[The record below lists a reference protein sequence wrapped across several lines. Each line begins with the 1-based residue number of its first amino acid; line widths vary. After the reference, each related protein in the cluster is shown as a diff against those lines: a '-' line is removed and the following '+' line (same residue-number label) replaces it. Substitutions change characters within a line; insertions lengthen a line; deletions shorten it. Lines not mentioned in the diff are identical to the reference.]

1 MFIHFGKYRNQCLKD
16 ILEKDQ
22 RYLEWLITQPW
33 YKIKFKDLC
42 NQTVHLLNE
51 KNKEPIIV
59 DENTTT
65 IYTDGACSH
74 NGTSKAKMGIG
85 VYFSKKNKIS
95 IPNVSSY
102 LMINNPTNN
111 RAELSAIKEALV
123 LCKEKNISDKIMIY
137 TDSEYSIKS
146 ITLWY
151 PDWLMKNKLK
161 DKKNVD
167 ILEMISPLYTEL
179 DVKFNHIRSHTG
191 LTDEHSRGNEM
202 ADRLAVESLNR

>member
-1 MFIHFGKYRNQCLKD
+1 MFIHFGKYRNECLKD

-22 RYLEWLITQPW
+22 KYLEWLITQPW

-95 IPNVSSY
+95 IPN
-102 LMINNPTNN
+102 
-111 RAELSAIKEALV
+111 
-123 LCKEKNISDKIMIY
+123 
-137 TDSEYSIKS
+137 SIKNNTTATKKRRLVS
-146 ITLWY
+146 IAIIVIFKY
-151 PDWLMKNKLK
+151 IP
-161 DKKNVD
+161 
-167 ILEMISPLYTEL
+167 
-179 DVKFNHIRSHTG
+179 
-191 LTDEHSRGNEM
+191 
-202 ADRLAVESLNR
+202 

>member
-42 NQTVHLLNE
+42 NHTIHLLNE
-51 KNKEPIIV
+51 KNKEPIQIN
-59 DENTTT
+59 ENVTT
-65 IYTDGACSH
+65 IYTDGACPH
-74 NGTSKAKMGIG
+74 NGSKKAKMGIG

-95 IPNVSSY
+95 IPNVSSS
-102 LMINNPTNN
+102 LMIDNPTNN
-111 RAELSAIKEALV
+111 RAELSAIEEALR
-123 LCKEKNISDKIMIY
+123 LCKENNISNKIMIY
-137 TDSEYSIKS
+137 TDSEYSINS

-167 ILEMISPLYTEL
+167 LLQTIHQLYSEL
-179 DVKFNHIRSHTG
+179 DVKFKHIRSHTG
-191 LTDEHSRGNEM
+191 LTDEHSKGNDI
-202 ADRLAVESLNR
+202 ADRLAVESLK

>member
-123 LCKEKNISDKIMIY
+123 LCNIRLRVLHCGILIGY
-137 TDSEYSIKS
+137 Q
-146 ITLWY
+146 
-151 PDWLMKNKLK
+151 
-161 DKKNVD
+161 KKN
-167 ILEMISPLYTEL
+167 
-179 DVKFNHIRSHTG
+179 
-191 LTDEHSRGNEM
+191 
-202 ADRLAVESLNR
+202 

>member
-22 RYLEWLITQPW
+22 KYLEWLITQPW
-33 YKIKFKDLC
+33 YKIKFKELC
-42 NQTVHLLNE
+42 DQTIHLINE
-51 KNKEPIIV
+51 KNKEPILI

-65 IYTDGACSH
+65 IYTDGACPH
-74 NGTSKAKMGIG
+74 NGSKKARMGIG
-85 VYFSKKNKIS
+85 VHFNKRNKINMNDIS
-95 IPNVSSY
+95 KS
-102 LMINNPTNN
+102 LFLDNPTNN

-123 LCKEKNISDKIMIY
+123 VCKEKNIKNKILIY

-151 PDWLMKNKLK
+151 PNWLNKNTLK
-161 DKKNVD
+161 DKKNID
-167 ILEMISPLYTEL
+167 ILENIYPLYSEL

-191 LTDEHSRGNEM
+191 LTDEHSKGNEM
-202 ADRLAVESLNR
+202 ADRLAVESLK